1 MPSILRSPNVRR
13 ATLGAV
19 PVRTPGIVLVVNHDS
34 AADFMLAAGDIMQRH
49 QLRANMVLPYALEYQ
64 AKEGNGKS
72 IPTAADSQ
80 HWWRERLSSIIAQQG
95 RGGSGND
102 GSFPVYREAYFI
114 SVWTVNAGVTSLDFA
129 IACAGKKP
137 LFLFSPRD
145 KSDFTPEFLQP
156 RMSALAGRML
166 AVIPS
171 KRVFSMFGHTR
182 PIRSLAAEWSNISG
196 HSVYTNRSTR
206 TVEPFYHASY
216 TFCTPQTF
224 TGARALPPNHRV
236 RIADANHSLKAA
248 PLCEEFANDSV
259 FFPLSREGAVQQ
271 AADMIAKRQ
280 LWVYEVFDPRTQAVE
295 VVSLVAVTRDT
306 DNIAAISKV
315 FTSPEW
321 RGKGF
326 ARSIVAIVCREVLKH
341 KSRVVLYVAHD
352 NPAAATVY
360 GRVGFV
366 GVGEN
371 RPHPEVEDWIE
382 LGFNNTVLGFW

>member
-1 MPSILRSPNVRR
+1 MPGILRSPNARR

-19 PVRTPGIVLVVNHDS
+19 PARAQGIVLVVNHET
-34 AADFMLAAGDIMQRH
+34 ATEFMLAAGYIMQRN
-49 QLRANMVLPYALEYQ
+49 QQRSNMVLPYAVEYQ

-80 HWWRERLSSIIAQQG
+80 RWWQERMASMMAKQG
-95 RGGSGND
+95 RDSSESEGA
-102 GSFPVYREAYFI
+102 FPIYREAYFM
-114 SVWTVNAGVTSLDFA
+114 SVWTFNAGVTSLDFA
-129 IACAGKKP
+129 IACCGKKP
-137 LFLFSPRD
+137 LFLFSPKD

-166 AVIPS
+166 AVIPA
-171 KRVFSMFGHTR
+171 KRVFSIFGHTR
-182 PIRSLAAEWSNISG
+182 PIRSLAAEWANISG
-196 HSVYTNRSTR
+196 HSIYTNRATR
-206 TVEPFYHASY
+206 AVEPFYHASY

-224 TGARALPPNHRV
+224 TGARALPANHRV
-236 RIADANHSLKAA
+236 RLADASHIMSVA
-248 PLCEEFANDSV
+248 PLCEEFANDSII
-259 FFPLSREGAVQQ
+259 FPLSPEGAVQQ
-271 AADMIAKRQ
+271 AADLIAKRQ
-280 LWVYEVFDPRTQAVE
+280 LWVYEVYDPRTRTAE
-295 VVSLVAVTRDT
+295 VVSIVAVTRESDE
-306 DNIAAISKV
+306 IAAISKV

-321 RGKGF
+321 RGQGF
-326 ARSIVAIVCREVLKH
+326 ARSIVAIVCREVLKY

-382 LGFNNTVLGFW
+382 IGFNNVVMGFW